1 MRTLTKA
8 ERAQVI
14 SAARG
19 SIDAQRE
26 FAKSFSPETFAAWR
40 GWTWG
45 RYPFEIKIGRPDPVP
60 NSARVVMS
68 LEQIE
73 YVARKRDDDGIARR
87 ATYVHEHEA
96 PYAIVVTTDEAAP
109 NAPTIATSR
118 RGAPS
123 YRGPALFVLGEL
135 HGMRGTAPNGRA
147 IYKRAPRGML
157 LVGCPVTHD
166 LHVIRQG
173 AARSSAPLWILRN
186 RSPYRLTDAGIVR

>member
-8 ERAQVI
+8 ERAKVM

-19 SIDAQRE
+19 SIDEQRE
-26 FAKSFSPETFAAWR
+26 FAKRFSPETFDAWR

-45 RYPFEIKIGRPDPVP
+45 RYPFEIKIGKPDPVP
-60 NSARVVMS
+60 SSARVVMS

-96 PYAIVVTTDEAAP
+96 PFAMVVTTDEGAP
-109 NAPTIATSR
+109 RAPSVATARKGAPT
-118 RGAPS
+118 

-135 HGMRGTAPNGRA
+135 HGMRGTAPNGRS

-173 AARSSAPLWILRN
+173 SARSAEPIWILRN